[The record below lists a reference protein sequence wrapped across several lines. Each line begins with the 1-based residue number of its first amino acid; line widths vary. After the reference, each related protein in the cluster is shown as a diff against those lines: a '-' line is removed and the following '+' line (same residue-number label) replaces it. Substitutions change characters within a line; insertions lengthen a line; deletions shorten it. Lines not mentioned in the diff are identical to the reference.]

1 MLAISVDRY
10 RAIIFPLR
18 PRLTTP
24 KAAVVIGVTWLLAL
38 LASLPVAVNAR
49 LTPVV
54 EPDGDRRD
62 FCDEVWPGG
71 RQQRYAY
78 SLAVMVLQY
87 FLPLA
92 ILSFTYANIAV
103 VIWVKRIPGEAE
115 NTRDRRL
122 AASKRKVLQPLDPFH
137 RSDC

>member
-18 PRLTTP
+18 PRLTTA
-24 KAAVVIGVTWLLAL
+24 KAAVVIGTTWLLAAV
-38 LASLPVAVNAR
+38 ASLPVAVNAR
-49 LTPVV
+49 VTTV
-54 EPDGDRRD
+54 DRRD

-71 RQQRYAY
+71 LQQRYVY
-78 SLAVMVLQY
+78 SLVVMALQY

-92 ILSFTYANIAV
+92 ILSFTYINIGV
-103 VIWVKRIPGEAE
+103 VIWVKRVPGEAE

-122 AASKRKVLQPLDPFH
+122 AASKRKVLF
-137 RSDC
+137 